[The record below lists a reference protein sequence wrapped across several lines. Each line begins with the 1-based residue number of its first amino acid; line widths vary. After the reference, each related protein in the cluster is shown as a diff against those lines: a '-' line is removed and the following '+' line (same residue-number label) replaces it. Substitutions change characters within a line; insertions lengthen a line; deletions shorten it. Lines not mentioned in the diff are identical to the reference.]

1 MTHDESS
8 MEKSLTKNFKTK
20 KISQLSQKI
29 SKYIKI
35 IIKNLHISKKKLY
48 FCAVNGIVRKHLLFS
63 FATKAAMSIEEWI
76 RNREQHGQVTFSVAE
91 VREAFPTHSPK
102 GLKTELSRTVKRGRI
117 IAVYRGFYVI
127 VPVQYQL
134 KHIVPPQFYLDA
146 LMQHIGKPYYVCL
159 LSAATL
165 YAAAHQRP
173 MQYQVM
179 TVIPRIS
186 MSNKYPLISWN
197 YRTEIPEHLLVT
209 RNAEMGILRYAS
221 PELTAIDLVQ
231 FADHV
236 GGYQRAATV
245 LAELMESVEMQ
256 KMADAIPYT
265 TTATVQRLGYLLE
278 FVLEEQDKSDKL
290 FALLKA
296 QAPKY
301 HTICMSNSRPPRED
315 APSNR
320 WHVNMNIDIEIDEF
334 LGNTQHL
341 LRNGA
346 TFDPQTAYELVRE
359 KLIDRLA
366 PSSALTDR

>member
-1 MTHDESS
+1 MELLESIFCFP
-8 MEKSLTKNFKTK
+8 L
-20 KISQLSQKI
+20 QQK
-29 SKYIKI
+29 
-35 IIKNLHISKKKLY
+35 
-48 FCAVNGIVRKHLLFS
+48 RQ
-63 FATKAAMSIEEWI
+63 MSIEEWI
-76 RNREQHGQVTFSVAE
+76 RNREQHGLVTFSVAE

-127 VPVQYQL
+127 IPVQYQL

-245 LAELMESVEMQ
+245 LAELMESVDMQ

-320 WHVNMNIDIEIDEF
+320 WHVNMNIDIEID
-334 LGNTQHL
+334 
-341 LRNGA
+341 
-346 TFDPQTAYELVRE
+346 D
-359 KLIDRLA
+359 I
-366 PSSALTDR
+366 